1 MNINNILRHIVSY
14 VLVIGIALLI
24 KFFVFSPI
32 KVNGTSMEPNL
43 KDGDIMIMNEIG
55 YYLNGVNRFDIV
67 VVNTNDEKII
77 KRIIGLPGEKV
88 EYKDNKLY
96 INDKEIVEN
105 FKHGETN
112 DFSLLELGIE
122 TIPQNHYFVVGDNRG
137 NSKDS
142 RSIGVINK
150 DRIVGK
156 ANLIIFPFDRI
167 YSVK

>member
-1 MNINNILRHIVSY
+1 MNNIAKNILSY

-43 KDGDIMIMNEIG
+43 KDGDIMILNEIG
-55 YYLNGVNRFDIV
+55 YLINGVKRFDIV
-67 VVNTNDEKII
+67 VVDNDGEKII

-88 EYKDNKLY
+88 EYRDNKLY
-96 INDKEIVEN
+96 INGEEVAEN
-105 FKHGETN
+105 FNHGETKN
-112 DFSLLELGIE
+112 FTLSDINISE
-122 TIPQNHYFVVGDNRG
+122 IPRDSYFVMGDNRG

-142 RSIGVINK
+142 RIIGPVHKSKIS
-150 DRIVGK
+150 GK
-156 ANLIIFPFDRI
+156 TNFIIFPFDRI